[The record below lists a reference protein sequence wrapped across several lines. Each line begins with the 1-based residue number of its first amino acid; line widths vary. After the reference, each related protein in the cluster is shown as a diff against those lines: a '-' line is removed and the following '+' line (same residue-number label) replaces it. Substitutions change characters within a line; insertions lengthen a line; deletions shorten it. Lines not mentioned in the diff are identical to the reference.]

1 MGHVRN
7 SAVIR
12 TSRGAS
18 ALFAL
23 AVWLSA
29 ASAAAQT
36 PQDWQP
42 PPPMPDAFDWIQL
55 TSGEWLKGELIA
67 MYDGSLEFDSDE
79 LDNLTLDWGDVRQV
93 RTARVVQVR
102 FRDREAAVTGKLL
115 VDGDSVR
122 VLGDTDQ
129 SFTRGT
135 LMSIAPG
142 EPREANYWSG
152 NATFGFNL
160 RRGNSEQVEANT
172 IATAKRRTVRTRV
185 GLDYVANYNVT
196 DDLTVTNNQRLNA
209 GLDWFVTPRLFVRP
223 VVVEYYRD
231 PFQNFAHRLTIGA
244 AVGYQLVD
252 TPRVSWEVNVGPSYQ
267 RTIFDS
273 VVEGESDAESTA
285 ALSAGTT
292 YTNELT
298 SDIDYSLDYRFLVVK
313 PEAGKYSH
321 HFITGLSVDAV
332 GPLDLDVSFVWDR
345 VQEPRPESSGLVP
358 KKDDYR
364 LIFGVGFDF

>member
-1 MGHVRN
+1 MRN
-7 SAVIR
+7 VVSALVMALSLCA
-12 TSRGAS
+12 TSAS
-18 ALFAL
+18 AQA
-23 AVWLSA
+23 
-29 ASAAAQT
+29 
-36 PQDWQP
+36 PQEWQP
-42 PPPMPDAFDWIQL
+42 APPMPDAFDWIQL

-67 MYDGSLEFDSDE
+67 LYDGSLEFDSDE
-79 LDNLTLDWGDVRQV
+79 LDQLTLDWDDIRQV
-93 RTARVVQVR
+93 RTGRVVQVR
-102 FRDREAAVTGKLL
+102 FRDRDEPVVGQLL

-122 VLGDTDQ
+122 FPGTTDQ
-129 SFTRGT
+129 PFMRAS

-160 RRGNSEQVEANT
+160 RRGNSDQVEANT
-172 IATAKRRTVRTRV
+172 IASARRRTVGTRV
-185 GLDYVANYNVT
+185 NLDYVANYNVT
-196 DDLTVTNNQRLNA
+196 DELTVTNNQRVNA

-223 VVVEYYRD
+223 AVVEYYRD
-231 PFQNFAHRLTIGA
+231 PFQNFAHRWTIGA

-252 TPRVSWEVNVGPSYQ
+252 TSRVSWEVNVGPAYQ

-298 SDIDYSLDYRFLVVK
+298 GDIDYTFDYRLLFVK
-313 PEAGKYSH
+313 PEAGRYTH
-321 HFITGLSVDAV
+321 HFLTGLSIDAF

-345 VQEPRPESSGLVP
+345 VQKPRPESSGLVP
-358 KKDDYR
+358 RKDDYR
-364 LIFGVGFDF
+364 LIFGFGFDF

>member
-1 MGHVRN
+1 
-7 SAVIR
+7 
-12 TSRGAS
+12 
-18 ALFAL
+18 
-23 AVWLSA
+23 
-29 ASAAAQT
+29 
-36 PQDWQP
+36 
-42 PPPMPDAFDWIQL
+42 MPDAFDWIQL

-67 MYDGSLEFDSDE
+67 LYDGSLEFDSDE
-79 LDNLTLDWGDVRQV
+79 LDNLTLDWEDIRQV

-102 FRDREAAVTGKLL
+102 FRDREEPVTGKLL
-115 VDGDSVR
+115 VDGDTVR

-196 DDLTVTNNQRLNA
+196 DDLTVTNNQRVNA

-231 PFQNFAHRLTIGA
+231 PFQNFAHRWTIGA

-252 TPRVSWEVNVGPSYQ
+252 TPRVSWEVNVGPAYQ
-267 RTIFDS
+267 HTIFDS

-298 SDIDYSLDYRFLVVK
+298 GDIDYSLDYRFLVVK
-313 PEAGKYSH
+313 PEAGRYTH
-321 HFITGLSVDAV
+321 HFITGLSVDAF

-345 VQEPRPESSGLVP
+345 VQEPRRGVVGSGPEEGRLSADLRSRVRFLGPERGSSCRFGRRF
-358 KKDDYR
+358 DGGRSRRGSAGR
-364 LIFGVGFDF
+364 LR

>member
-1 MGHVRN
+1 MGHARS

-12 TSRGAS
+12 TSRGA
-18 ALFAL
+18 AVLVAL

-67 MYDGSLEFDSDE
+67 LYDGSLEFDSDE
-79 LDNLTLDWGDVRQV
+79 LDNLTLDWGDIRQV

-102 FRDREAAVTGKLL
+102 FRDREAPVTGKLL

-298 SDIDYSLDYRFLVVK
+298 GDIDYSLDYRFLVVK